1 MALRIGYLASELGT
15 VTSTFVY
22 REISAVRALGAEVFT
37 YSTTRPRGN
46 VISAEARAL
55 VEATEY
61 LYDVPS
67 SAIVRA
73 GVAQFFHAPGRFAAA
88 KTRALLDALTVQV
101 SDRKDRLKLIWHFTV
116 ACHLAGLLERDKVEH
131 LHAHFA
137 HVPAAVAMY
146 AAKMAGISYSFTA
159 HANDIFERPVALTQ
173 KVSRAAFVACISEYN
188 VRHLMTQ
195 GCDPAR
201 LHVIHCGI
209 DIARFEYRKPWMPGS
224 QPHVVSVGRFVEKKG
239 FGDLVEALRQLRDRG
254 QSFRCTIAG
263 DGPLL
268 ETIRDQI
275 KEAHLDNQML
285 LPGPLP
291 QEEVQALLREADV
304 LALPCVVAESGD
316 RDGIPVVLMEAMA
329 LGVPVVSTTVSGIP
343 ELITSGQNG
352 LLGTPNAP
360 ETLANALEKVLGDT
374 DLARSMARAAR
385 ATIETEFNV
394 DENAAKLYKQFSKAI
409 HGTRE

>member
-1 MALRIGYLASELGT
+1 
-15 VTSTFVY
+15 
-22 REISAVRALGAEVFT
+22 
-37 YSTTRPRGN
+37 
-46 VISAEARAL
+46 
-55 VEATEY
+55 
-61 LYDVPS
+61 
-67 SAIVRA
+67 
-73 GVAQFFHAPGRFAAA
+73 
-88 KTRALLDALTVQV
+88 
-101 SDRKDRLKLIWHFTV
+101 
-116 ACHLAGLLERDKVEH
+116 
-131 LHAHFA
+131 
-137 HVPAAVAMY
+137 
-146 AAKMAGISYSFTA
+146 
-159 HANDIFERPVALTQ
+159 
-173 KVSRAAFVACISEYN
+173 
-188 VRHLMTQ
+188 
-195 GCDPAR
+195 
-201 LHVIHCGI
+201 
-209 DIARFEYRKPWMPGS
+209 
-224 QPHVVSVGRFVEKKG
+224 
-239 FGDLVEALRQLRDRG
+239 
-254 QSFRCTIAG
+254 
-263 DGPLL
+263 GPLL